1 MLQFGRYFEHT
12 FSWKQH
18 KVNIWNVETEIFF
31 NLLKFEYGA
40 SNMFCFVFKKTV
52 GVLHY
57 MFLAMLCKETDF
69 QYLWLL

>member
-40 SNMFCFVFKKTV
+40 SNMFFFLKKTV

-57 MFLAMLCKETDF
+57 MFLAMFCKETDL
-69 QYLWLL
+69 QYLLL

>member
-1 MLQFGRYFEHT
+1 MDVILSIHLVGNSTKSTSEML
-12 FSWKQH
+12 KQ
-18 KVNIWNVETEIFF
+18 IFF

-40 SNMFCFVFKKTV
+40 SNMFCFVLKKTV